1 MLLQT
6 TPNATHTQ
14 NQAKRNREARALP
27 LTIAAAAPAN
37 AIAKNGSFASTFARG
52 VYIIRN
58 TSTPPQWAHTRSS
71 LLSENSCCD
80 MGAKYALP
88 RARQSG
94 DIQLV
99 FGQRAA
105 RRLILDP
112 ENEQP
117 AIKKR
122 QTW

>member
-1 MLLQT
+1 
-6 TPNATHTQ
+6 
-14 NQAKRNREARALP
+14 
-27 LTIAAAAPAN
+27 
-37 AIAKNGSFASTFARG
+37 
-52 VYIIRN
+52 
-58 TSTPPQWAHTRSS
+58 
-71 LLSENSCCD
+71 